1 VYIHSINPLSDSRWD
16 DLVARHPRASVFHE
30 RGWLEALVRSYD
42 YEPFVLTST
51 PPGKPL
57 SDGVVLCRVSSW
69 ITGTRAVSLP
79 FADHCEPL
87 LNGTGECAEFMRWLR
102 AECDRQ
108 HWRYVELRPLSWDEK
123 SDCSLQPNRSYFFHT
138 LDLTPPLEEIF
149 RGLHKDSMQRR
160 IRRAE
165 KEGISYEVGS
175 EELLDEFY
183 RLVLITRRRH
193 RLVPQPRSW
202 FWNLIRSMGDSIR
215 IRVARKNSSP
225 IGAMLT
231 LRHRSTVVYKY
242 GCSDDK
248 FHNLGTMPFLFWKL
262 IEESKASGVRE
273 IDFGRTDLDHEG
285 LITFKDRFG
294 TTRRVLSYYRYPQ
307 AEKRGVAAS
316 WSPRAMGRV
325 FTVLPDFALPTI
337 GRVLYRHMG

>member
-1 VYIHSINPLSDSRWD
+1 VELYSTDPLSDRRWD

-30 RGWLEALVRSYD
+30 RGWLEALRRTYG

-51 PPGKPL
+51 PSGKPL

-69 ITGTRAVSLP
+69 ITGARAVSLP

-87 LNGTGECAEFMRWLR
+87 LNGTGECPEFASWLR

-108 HWRYVELRPLSWDEK
+108 HWKYVELRPLSWDEAA
-123 SDCSLQPNRSYFFHT
+123 DCPLRSSRSYCFHT
-138 LDLTPPLEEIF
+138 LDLTPTLEEIF

-165 KEGISYEVGS
+165 REGLSYEAGS
-175 EELLDEFY
+175 KALLDEFY
-183 RLVLITRRRH
+183 HLVLVTRRRH
-193 RLVPQPRSW
+193 RLLPQPHAW
-202 FWNLIRSMGDSIR
+202 FRNLIDCMGDKVQIR
-215 IRVARKNSSP
+215 LARKNCLP
-225 IGAMLT
+225 IAAIMT

-248 FHNLGTMPFLFWKL
+248 FHNLAGMPFLFWKL
-262 IEESKASGVRE
+262 IEESQASGTTA
-273 IDFGRTDLDHEG
+273 IDFGRSDLDQAG
-285 LITFKDRFG
+285 LIAFKDRLGANKRQITYF
-294 TTRRVLSYYRYPQ
+294 RYPQ
-307 AEKRGVAAS
+307 RNQGEMAAG
-316 WSPRAMGRV
+316 WKARAMRQISSI
-325 FTVLPDFALPTI
+325 LPDAGLSAA